1 MAPNNIFNMH
11 TASLLND
18 ICLAFATKELYI
30 QGETE
35 NQNQHV
41 SQNEPPII
49 KKNLVW
55 WFDSLAVNSIA

>member
-18 ICLAFATKELYI
+18 VCLVFATKDLYF

-49 KKNLVW
+49 KKNLV
-55 WFDSLAVNSIA
+55 